1 MIDLPCRWLNSRLL
15 QGAGQRQ
22 SRLYMVTELM
32 KLGSVFRLIRT
43 QAKPALAVRLKLMLD
58 GALGLQYLHS
68 LTPKVIHR

>member
-1 MIDLPCRWLNSRLL
+1 
-15 QGAGQRQ
+15 
-22 SRLYMVTELM
+22 M